1 MYADTAKNDA
11 WHSEK
16 SPAWPSRRSVES
28 ASRPKI
34 SICVASPIQNG
45 PAAYGSTSAAASA
58 TTTAAVA
65 VAGHQA
71 SLPAMPR
78 GRTRS
83 SSAIGANSTKYENS
97 GSSQRPYA
105 SSRPTTSAPIIAP
118 PRLPRPPTITTT
130 SA

>member
-45 PAAYGSTSAAASA
+45 PAAYGSRSAAASA
-58 TTTAAVA
+58 TTRDAARS
-65 VAGHQA
+65 GHYA